1 MAHGDPGQ
9 VQRGFQVRPF
19 RQLRV
24 GAGEQDGTLG
34 QAGMQRIPPERRG
47 AQQCEQIDVQAGL
60 LEESEQR
67 TRFETDAEQ
76 RAAGGQEGGLRNE
89 GRMLGRDVHHR
100 GLGVF
105 QRQQVGEVGAGRA
118 DDDREAHSGVGAQ
131 HQAHGLARGFR
142 AGGFAQRRGDAAG
155 ALQETACQLGGDV
168 AGLGAQDAGEFVR
181 GQDREAALREV
192 GVVGAE
198 GGDGVRRFGRAAEQA
213 AIELDHVLI
222 GDHATTAS

>member
-1 MAHGDPGQ
+1 MCRAEQREQ
-9 VQRGFQVRPF
+9 VD
-19 RQLRV
+19 
-24 GAGEQDGTLG
+24 A
-34 QAGMQRIPPERRG
+34 QAGKLQ
-47 AQQCEQIDVQAGL
+47 
-60 LEESEQR
+60 ESEQR
-67 TRFETDAEQ
+67 AGFEADTEQ
-76 RAAGGQEGGLRNE
+76 RAACGEECGLRNE
-89 GRMLGRDVHHR
+89 GGVVGRDVQHR

-105 QRQQVGEVGAGRA
+105 QRQQVGEIGVGRS
-118 DDDREAHSGVGAQ
+118 DDNGEAHAGVGAQ

-155 ALQETACQLGGDV
+155 ALEKAAGELGGDV

-181 GQDREAALREV
+181 SQHREAALGEV
-192 GVVGAE
+192 GVIGAE